1 MNVGREGAAAGGK
14 GQGRRAPIAKAGP
27 ASAPARVGVDRTKV
41 EQNLNKT
48 YSETSRGLVL

>member
-1 MNVGREGAAAGGK
+1 MIVGREGAAAGGK